1 MNISALLLLKWAM
14 SPHPVLMK
22 QFIRFQMIT
31 VVSWVV
37 LGAVYGLGLLLNYT
51 FLLNVLDPIISIVA
65 NVGFYG
71 LFVVPIGWII
81 GKFIFVKAFS
91 RHVDIELKERLRRL
105 VFETLSRMNINPKK
119 TRFVVHNRSSSASVR
134 RGPFRD
140 TVAVGEQLLRD
151 ASDEEIMG
159 ILGHEFAH
167 VLKGHLRI
175 KGFWNVLSFFAFLAI
190 VYRAAVSHSAAIL
203 GVTGLLA
210 LFLAGIPLNWRIEY
224 SADRFSAEKLGPTA
238 IVSALK
244 RLRMFYPDCVSFT
257 HPPLSRRIR
266 RIQSLSITPLI
277 THVYA

>member
-1 MNISALLLLKWAM
+1 M

-31 VVSWVV
+31 VVSIVV
-37 LGAVYGLGLLLNYT
+37 LGAIYALSLWINNGLLR
-51 FLLNVLDPIISIVA
+51 VLDPIISIAA

-71 LFVVPIGWII
+71 LFVVPFAWIM
-81 GKFIFVKAFS
+81 GKFIFVKVFS
-91 RHVDIELKERLRRL
+91 RHVDIELKERLQRL
-105 VFETLSRMNINPKK
+105 VVETLRRMNINPKK

-134 RGPFRD
+134 RGAFRD

-167 VLKGHLRI
+167 ALKGHLRI
-175 KGFWNVLSFFAFLAI
+175 KAGWNTLYFFAFLAI
-190 VYRAAVSHSAAIL
+190 IYRAAESHSAAIL
-203 GVTGLLA
+203 GITGLLA
-210 LFLAGIPLNWRIEY
+210 FFLAGIPLNWRIEY
-224 SADRFSAEKLGPTA
+224 SADKFSAEKLGPTA
-238 IVSALK
+238 MVSALK
-244 RLRMFYPDCVSFT
+244 RLKLFYPDCVSFT

-266 RIQSLSITPLI
+266 RIQALSITPLI